1 MATLEVQVSQADYAR
16 ASTFLV
22 SHLRRLGQRPTS
34 LLPWSIIA
42 TMLYSTPLFV
52 IVVAPN
58 GLDDH
63 TRTVLRAS
71 VLALL
76 LVPALFV
83 FGVYRLRRADAR
95 ALQPLAPPPSE
106 RIAMEATAAELRIET
121 EAFKTTLPWS
131 SAAVFVVD
139 DEFAVVL
146 APRMAPFP
154 VTKAGS
160 ASPEQFYLFL
170 RHAQQYKAA
179 SAA

>member
-16 ASTFLV
+16 ASEFVV

-42 TMLYSTPLFV
+42 TLLYSTPLFV

-63 TRTVLRAS
+63 TRTILRVS
-71 VLALL
+71 VCALL

-83 FGVYRLRRADAR
+83 FGVHRLRRADAR

-106 RIAMEATAAELRIET
+106 RVKMAATAAELCIET
-121 EAFKTTLPWS
+121 EAFKTAIPWS
-131 SAAVFVVD
+131 SAAVYVVD

-154 VTKAGS
+154 ITRSGS
-160 ASPEQFYLFL
+160 ATPEQFYLFL
-170 RHAQQYKAA
+170 RHAQQYKVA